1 MANLYESIL
10 ALCERDG
17 IRPGRLC
24 DELGISRGLM
34 TDLKMGRK
42 KGVNAETA
50 QKIASFF
57 GVSVGYLLGI
67 EGSDA
72 VNENTVNLE
81 QVDVA
86 FYGDFKE
93 LSEEEKA
100 VINEFNGD
108 AQPLE
113 QIKAKNI
120 AKRKKYRYDKKYKK
134 AVDILA
140 IDIAE
145 KASFAD
151 YLVVA
156 TGNSDRQVN
165 ALMDDV
171 EDAFAK
177 NDLFVKNVEG
187 KHGSGWVL
195 MDFGDIIVN
204 IFTKEMREKYGI
216 EKVWGDCTFLDI
228 AE

>member
-72 VNENTVNLE
+72 VEGSEAVNLD
-81 QVDVA
+81 QIDVA
-86 FYGDFKE
+86 FYGEFKE
-93 LSEEEKA
+93 LSEE
-100 VINEFNGD
+100 
-108 AQPLE
+108 
-113 QIKAKNI
+113 
-120 AKRKKYRYDKKYKK
+120 DKET
-134 AVDILA
+134 VRDMVRI
-140 IDIAE
+140 
-145 KASFAD
+145 
-151 YLVVA
+151 
-156 TGNSDRQVN
+156 
-165 ALMDDV
+165 
-171 EDAFAK
+171 
-177 NDLFVKNVEG
+177 
-187 KHGSGWVL
+187 
-195 MDFGDIIVN
+195 
-204 IFTKEMREKYGI
+204 MRERRADKQRN
-216 EKVWGDCTFLDI
+216 
-228 AE
+228 

>member
-72 VNENTVNLE
+72 AEGSEAVNLD
-81 QVDVA
+81 QIDVA
-86 FYGDFKE
+86 FYGEFKE
-93 LSEEEKA
+93 LSEE
-100 VINEFNGD
+100 
-108 AQPLE
+108 
-113 QIKAKNI
+113 
-120 AKRKKYRYDKKYKK
+120 DKET
-134 AVDILA
+134 VRDMVRI
-140 IDIAE
+140 
-145 KASFAD
+145 
-151 YLVVA
+151 
-156 TGNSDRQVN
+156 
-165 ALMDDV
+165 
-171 EDAFAK
+171 
-177 NDLFVKNVEG
+177 
-187 KHGSGWVL
+187 
-195 MDFGDIIVN
+195 
-204 IFTKEMREKYGI
+204 MRERRADKQRN
-216 EKVWGDCTFLDI
+216 
-228 AE
+228 